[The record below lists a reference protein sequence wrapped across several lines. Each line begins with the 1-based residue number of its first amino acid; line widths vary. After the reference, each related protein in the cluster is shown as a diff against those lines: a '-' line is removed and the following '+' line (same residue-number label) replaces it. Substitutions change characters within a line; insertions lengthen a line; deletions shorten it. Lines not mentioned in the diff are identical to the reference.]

1 MTVHCPICDP
11 STLTRDQQID
21 LIEAQLLV
29 LISAIRNLRDEP
41 AKHEK
46 PEHDGTTPEDKE

>member
-1 MTVHCPICDP
+1 MTVPCPICDP

-29 LISAIRNLRDEP
+29 LLSAVRKLRDEP
-41 AKHEK
+41 SDR
-46 PEHDGTTPEDKE
+46 DGTTPEDKE

>member
-1 MTVHCPICDP
+1 MTVPCPICDP

-29 LISAIRNLRDEP
+29 LLNAVRKLRENPPD
-41 AKHEK
+41 
-46 PEHDGTTPEDKE
+46 HDDTQE

>member
-1 MTVHCPICDP
+1 MTAHCLICDP

-29 LISAIRNLRDEP
+29 LISAIRKLRDES
-41 AKHEK
+41 ADHEK
-46 PEHDGTTPEDKE
+46 PDHDETPSS

>member
-1 MTVHCPICDP
+1 MTVPCPICDP

-29 LISAIRNLRDEP
+29 LLSAVRKLRDEP
-41 AKHEK
+41 TD
-46 PEHDGTTPEDKE
+46 PDNPDHDGTTPEDKE

>member
-1 MTVHCPICDP
+1 MTVACPICDP

-29 LISAIRNLRDEP
+29 LLSAVRKLRDEP
-41 AKHEK
+41 IDAEK
-46 PEHDGTTPEDKE
+46 PDHDDNPSS